1 MSETR
6 KDFTTAVVKNEAQAI
21 ELIEKLFTVT
31 QPETIFGKLTEIAG
45 RTIFTASEVNVCLG
59 VGFGMGNAL
68 ESINEEENEPGEAGM
83 GGGGVGGGG
92 AQGRPIAVISVS
104 EAGVEVEPVVDAT
117 KIALAFFTMLG
128 SIFFMGSK
136 MKKATKG

>member
-21 ELIEKLFTVT
+21 ELIEKLFAVT
-31 QPETIFGKLTEIAG
+31 QPETIYGKPNEIAG
-45 RTIFTASEVNVCLG
+45 RTIFTASEVNVG
-59 VGFGMGNAL
+59 MGIGFGMGCAL
-68 ESINEEENEPGEAGM
+68 ESNAEAENEPGEAGM
-83 GGGGVGGGG
+83 GGGGG